1 MTPALDGP
9 LPAPSLLGHTKSMSG
24 ALTVEPL
31 ARHRRLLPLIEGWFL
46 GEWPAWYGPTGPG
59 NAAQDLEAFAASE
72 AVLPVG
78 FVAFS
83 HGIPI
88 GVGALKAE
96 SIPTHTHLAPWAAA
110 GFVVPAYRGQ
120 GMGAAILAALVT
132 HARSLGFDRVYCGTS
147 TAGSLLQ
154 RCGWSSL
161 EVIQHAGKPLTLFR
175 SAALHPCNAL

>member
-1 MTPALDGP
+1 MPII
-9 LPAPSLLGHTKSMSG
+9 PSLLGHTKSMSG
-24 ALTVEPL
+24 AFTVEPL
-31 ARHRRLLPLIEGWFL
+31 ARHRRLLPLIEGWFV

-59 NAAQDLEAFAASE
+59 NAAQDREAFAASE

-78 FVAFS
+78 LVALS
-83 HGIPI
+83 RGIPI

-161 EVIQHAGKPLTLFR
+161 EVIQHAGKPLTIFR
-175 SAALHPCNAL
+175 STALHPCNALQR